1 MKRSWPQGTKP
12 CQVGGPLGA
21 VVALQSIC
29 LMYLSVLQWHKKLP
43 LHSNKEH
50 LLTWSMCAHVWSPQ
64 IEICSIKTSTK
75 LYMHTIIKQRIK
87 CNIVSHYTHCLH
99 KLHIKIIV
107 KLSQEKKNN
116 SHLCP
121 SCRPTQTWMWVESAH
136 GACRHHNKLFSGR
149 GWHNTLYPN
158 WDLDKMISHWKR
170 GPHLHNNCGN
180 CLDLLFMRTVVRKC
194 HCCHT

>member
-1 MKRSWPQGTKP
+1 MKRSWPQGTKL
-12 CQVGGPLGA
+12 CQVGGLLGV

-29 LMYLSVLQWHKKLP
+29 LMYLSVLQWHKNLP

-50 LLTWSMCAHVWSPQ
+50 LLTWSMCAHVWSSQ
-64 IEICSIKTSTK
+64 IKICSIKTSTK

-87 CNIVSHYTHCLH
+87 FNIVSHYAHCLH

-107 KLSQEKKNN
+107 KLTQEKKKKIVICTLAVDLQNHVCDWNQLMEPVGIIISYSVKGVTQN
-116 SHLCP
+116 SVSNLR
-121 SCRPTQTWMWVESAH
+121 SWQNDFALE
-136 GACRHHNKLFSGR
+136 K
-149 GWHNTLYPN
+149 
-158 WDLDKMISHWKR
+158 